1 MDEVSITTNKANHLV
16 DPVLEIWGHEVA
28 VYLFLGGLTA
38 GILIIG
44 ASVHLLGKGRDYPW
58 AAGPLLL
65 LGPILLSLG
74 MVGLFLDLEHKAH
87 VFRFYTAFDITS
99 PMSWGSW
106 ILLLV
111 YPLSAMMI
119 LATWRE
125 HAPRVAA
132 GVQAR
137 VPARLW
143 NALATASE
151 WCHARLPRIAALTLP
166 VGIALG
172 IYTGILLSAYTARP
186 FWNHAVMGPLFLAS
200 GISTALA
207 LTMAFTPSE
216 REHHIM
222 SRLDLA
228 AIAVE
233 LVLLFLFGYSMFTS
247 TESHQQAIAI
257 ITGGELTA
265 LFWIPFV
272 GLGLLFPLALEIIEL
287 RGARSPRWLVPA
299 LVLCGGF
306 IFRVVMLEAGQ
317 RSTWIIY

>member
-1 MDEVSITTNKANHLV
+1 M
-16 DPVLEIWGHEVA
+16 LEIWGYEVA

-44 ASVHLLGKGRDYPW
+44 AAVHLLGKDHDAPW

-74 MVGLFLDLEHKAH
+74 IVGLFLDLENKAH
-87 VFRFYTAFDITS
+87 VLRFYTAFEITS

-111 YPLSAMMI
+111 YPLNVMMI
-119 LATWRE
+119 LATWRK
-125 HAPRVAA
+125 HTPDLA
-132 GVQAR
+132 AR
-137 VPARLW
+137 VEKRAPAGLW
-143 NALATASE
+143 SVLATASD
-151 WCHARLPRIAALTLP
+151 WCRDRLPRIAAFTLP

-200 GISTALA
+200 GVSTALA
-207 LTMAFTPSE
+207 LTMAFTRSE
-216 REHHIM
+216 REHRTM
-222 SRLDLA
+222 SRLDIA
-228 AIAVE
+228 AIALE
-233 LVLLFLFGYSMFTS
+233 LLLLFLFGYSMFTS
-247 TESHQQAIAI
+247 TESHQQAIAL

-265 LFWIPFV
+265 LFWVPFI
-272 GLGLLFPLALEIIEL
+272 GLGLVFPLALEIIEQ
-287 RGARSPRWLVPA
+287 RGARPPRWLVPA
-299 LVLCGGF
+299 LVLFGGLV
-306 IFRVVMLEAGQ
+306 FRVVVLEAGQ